1 MDPEFWAIIGVGV
14 AMTGMQWRLY
24 SSLNISLGARVDAL
38 HTHMNTLG
46 TQVHT
51 LGERMDRIEA
61 RLARF
66 EADLRTIDERLARIE
81 IWIAGRLGRDPG
93 PSA

>member
-38 HTHMNTLG
+38 RTHMN
-46 TQVHT
+46 T